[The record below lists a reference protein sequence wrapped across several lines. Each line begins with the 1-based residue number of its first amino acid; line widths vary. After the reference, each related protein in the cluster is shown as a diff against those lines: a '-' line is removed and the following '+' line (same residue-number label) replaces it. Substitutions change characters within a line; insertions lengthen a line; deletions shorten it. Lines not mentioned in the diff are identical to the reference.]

1 MTIAAQVKQ
10 TLASLKGIE
19 ATLEDF
25 SSIEENTEAK
35 EILSRNAQM
44 VNQVIKDFEKR
55 LSVLEFEEPQYK
67 GF

>member
-1 MTIAAQVKQ
+1 MTISAQLKQ

-25 SSIEENTEAK
+25 STIEENTEAK
-35 EILSRNAQM
+35 EVLRRNAQR
-44 VNQVIKDFEKR
+44 VNQVIGDFEKR

>member
-1 MTIAAQVKQ
+1 MTISAQVKQ

-25 SSIEENTEAK
+25 SRIEENTKAK
-35 EILSRNAQM
+35 EVLRRNAQR
-44 VNQVIKDFEKR
+44 VNQVIGDFEKR